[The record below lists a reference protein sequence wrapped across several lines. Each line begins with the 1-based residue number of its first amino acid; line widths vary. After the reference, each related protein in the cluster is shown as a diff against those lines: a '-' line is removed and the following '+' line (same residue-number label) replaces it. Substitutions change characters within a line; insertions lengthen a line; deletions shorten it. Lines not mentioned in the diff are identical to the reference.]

1 MKRSKLRIYYDIL
14 KALNSESCNEH
25 FSLTKIS
32 HMVNLPYDRFIKCLD
47 KLIHSG
53 LVSPVRKKFVL
64 TEKGFE
70 YIKEFERMSAF
81 LASVGLAF
89 DFAGFVVWRLLFFV

>member
-32 HMVNLPYDRFIKCLD
+32 HMVNLPYDRFIKSLD
-47 KLIHSG
+47 MLIHLG
-53 LVSPVRKKFVL
+53 MVSRVG
-64 TEKGFE
+64 KGFFVTEEGRE
-70 YIKEFERMSAF
+70 YIKEFERMNAF
-81 LASVGLAF
+81 LVSIGLSI
-89 DFAGFVVWRLLFFV
+89 